1 MKIERISETDY
12 KLYIYSIEI
21 SPDNNTEGIKKTFKK
36 MQKYR

>member
-21 SPDNNTEGIKKTFKK
+21 SQDNNTEGIKKTIKK
-36 MQKYR
+36 MQKN